1 MYGVFLCVGLSSVE
15 RQNGVDTVCMC
26 IYVHMCKYIC
36 KHVIIQRC
44 VFIILN
50 VILYDPTETSRGERD
65 AERICLKKS
74 LTSAGSLAVVQFPR
88 PEN

>member
-15 RQNGVDTVCMC
+15 RQNGVDTVC
-26 IYVHMCKYIC
+26 MCKYIC